1 MEKIM
6 FKAIVLAA
14 LAGLFL
20 PKMSSAQEAEI
31 YVPPPPPTKLETLE
45 TNTGTI
51 IIKGTG
57 LVGSMSLNSAVVTVT
72 CKEDTNIGSGQKE
85 YGIAIDMGANPQ
97 QAFRTIIDYDELAPL
112 LNAMD
117 YVAKVDWSVTSLSSF
132 SAAFV
137 TKGGFRIAAFSS
149 KRATAIEF
157 SIRDNHMNR
166 GVLLTQTQLAQFR
179 SLIEQAKS
187 NLDAILGK

>member
-1 MEKIM
+1 MIKSLI
-6 FKAIVLAA
+6 LAA
-14 LAGLFL
+14 AVGGWFL
-20 PKMSSAQEAEI
+20 PKISQAQNAEI

-57 LVGSMSLNSAVVTVT
+57 LVGSLSLNSVVVTVT
-72 CKEDTNIGSGQKE
+72 CKEDANLGTGQKE
-85 YGIAIDMGANPQ
+85 FGIAIDMGANPR

-117 YVAKVDWSVTSLSSF
+117 CLAKVDWSVTSLSSF
-132 SAAFV
+132 SASFA

-149 KRATAIEF
+149 KRATAIDF
-157 SIRDNHMNR
+157 SIRNSRIQRSQYGITVFTCVCCSMISE
-166 GVLLTQTQLAQFR
+166 TQIA
-179 SLIEQAKS
+179 
-187 NLDAILGK
+187 

>member
-1 MEKIM
+1 MIKSLI
-6 FKAIVLAA
+6 LAA
-14 LAGLFL
+14 VVGGWFL
-20 PKMSSAQEAEI
+20 PKISPAQDAEI

-57 LVGSMSLNSAVVTVT
+57 LVGSLSLNSVVVTVT
-72 CKEDTNIGSGQKE
+72 CKEDTNLGSGQKE
-85 YGIAIDMGANPQ
+85 FGIAIDMGANPR
-97 QAFRTIIDYDELAPL
+97 QAFRTILDYDELAPL

-117 YVAKVDWSVTSLSSF
+117 YLAKVDWSVTSLSSF
-132 SAAFV
+132 SASFT

-149 KRATAIEF
+149 KRATAIDF
-157 SIRDNHMNR
+157 SIRDEHMNR

-179 SLIEQAKS
+179 SLIEQAKT
-187 NLDAILGK
+187 NLDGIRGT